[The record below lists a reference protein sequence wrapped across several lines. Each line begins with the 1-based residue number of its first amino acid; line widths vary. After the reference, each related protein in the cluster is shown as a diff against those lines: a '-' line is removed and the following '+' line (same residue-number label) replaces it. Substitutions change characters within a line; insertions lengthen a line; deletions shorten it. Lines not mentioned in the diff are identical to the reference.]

1 MTDLQYTLGLDGRQF
16 SGGIQGAIATVGNL
30 GLAMEAISK
39 IGRGLALGVN
49 LAADFETT
57 SAAINTVLKDVK
69 LTQAVLDDL
78 ASFAA
83 TTPFELP
90 GIANTARQLLG
101 AGSEVGNLKQELQ
114 VLGDLAA
121 GAGTDM
127 EGLAF
132 VLNQVRGAGKLMTQ
146 DFYQLTNRGVVGL
159 REELAKVKGIGIE
172 EVADAMSA
180 GEISADDLWK
190 VLKGMTSEGGK
201 FFGAMVAQSTTWNG
215 LMSTLADNGGALMRT
230 LGQPVM
236 ESLKPSLQEAI
247 ASLEQATRFASVFT
261 EALNLAAADGKVGEL
276 LSAAVTYGLQLAVVK
291 FVDFANNAF
300 WQLHDIIYDALY
312 SGFVRAW
319 NATYGALTG
328 NTLSLGES
336 VSKGV
341 LEGLMDGIDDAKQRL
356 DGMLEK
362 ARIKVDADRASLQ
375 KSLEEA
381 GKQGGQAF
389 AREAAK
395 GVDAASPAKGGKG
408 GKAAEEERK
417 KIMGYS
423 RERQGDAAAA
433 RARASDR
440 VGDSRRRVG
449 SGIENAPEFAG
460 RERPAAPGLGNRR
473 RGVYGDQG
481 TDAGIQRPESL
492 RDAFDKSGA
501 FAGLDKAF
509 GGPGK
514 DAAGRVAAATNP
526 AAAAAKAAAKTEDTS
541 GKLDEVVAEL
551 RRIRTE

>member
-1 MTDLQYTLGLDGRQF
+1 MADLQYTLGLDGRQF
-16 SGGIQGAIATVGNL
+16 SGGVQGAIATVGNL

-101 AGSEVGNLKQELQ
+101 AGTEVGNLKEELQ

-190 VLKGMTSEGGK
+190 VLRGMTSEGGK
-201 FFGAMVAQSTTWNG
+201 FYGAMIAQSTTWNG
-215 LMSTLADNGGALMRT
+215 LMSTLADSGSALMRT

-236 ESLKPSLQEAI
+236 EALKPSLQEAI
-247 ASLEQATRFASVFT
+247 AGLEQATRFASVFSQT
-261 EALNLAAADGKVGEL
+261 LKLAAADGKVGEFL
-276 LSAAVTYGLQLAVVK
+276 GVAVSYGLKKAGVS
-291 FVDFANNAF
+291 FVEFMLQA
-300 WQLHDIIYDALY
+300 WQGIGDAAYDAIANGL
-312 SGFVRAW
+312 GAAW
-319 NATYGALTG
+319 NATLGKITG
-328 NTLSLGES
+328 QTFDIGDSFAKGFMDQMWNSLEETEARFEEFMRAGRLKIEAD
-336 VSKGV
+336 KAQ
-341 LEGLMDGIDDAKQRL
+341 AKT
-356 DGMLEK
+356 
-362 ARIKVDADRASLQ
+362 A
-375 KSLEEA
+375 LEEA

-395 GVDAASPAKGGKG
+395 GAKDAASPAGKG
-408 GKAAEEERK
+408 GAETESGRRK
-417 KIMGYS
+417 IQGYS

-433 RARASDR
+433 RERAAGR
-440 VGDSRRRVG
+440 VSDSRRRVG
-449 SGIENAPEFAG
+449 SGLENAPEFAG
-460 RERPAAPGLGNRR
+460 KERPVRPGESYR

-481 TDAGIQRPESL
+481 TDAGIKPPESL
-492 RDAFDKSGA
+492 RDEWQRKGA
-501 FAGLDKAF
+501 FQGLDNAF
-509 GGPGK
+509 GPKGQG
-514 DAAGRVAAATNP
+514 AAARVGAATNP
-526 AAAAAKAAAKTEDTS
+526 AAAAKAAAKTEDTGS
-541 GKLDEVVAEL
+541 KLDEVVSEL

>member
-1 MTDLQYTLGLDGRQF
+1 MADLQYTLGLDGRQF

-39 IGRGLALGVN
+39 IGRGLSLGIN

-69 LTQAVLDDL
+69 LTQAILSDL

-101 AGSEVGNLKQELQ
+101 AGTQVGNLKEELQ
-114 VLGDLAA
+114 VLGDLAS

-127 EGLAF
+127 EGLAV

-159 REELAKVKGIGIE
+159 REELAKIKGISIE

-201 FFGAMVAQSTTWNG
+201 FYGAMIAQSTTWNG
-215 LMSTLADNGGALMRT
+215 LMSTLADNGSALIRT

-236 ESLKPSLQEAI
+236 EALKPSLQEAI
-247 ASLEQATRFASVFT
+247 AGLDKAVRFAAAFSET
-261 EALNLAAADGKVGEL
+261 LQLAAADGKVGEFL
-276 LSAAVTYGLQLAVVK
+276 GVAVSYGLKKAGVS
-291 FVDFANNAF
+291 FVEFMVSA
-300 WQLHDIIYDALY
+300 WQGIGEAAYDAISNGL
-312 SGFVRAW
+312 GAAW
-319 NATYGALTG
+319 NATLGKITG
-328 NTLSLGES
+328 QTFDVGDSFA
-336 VSKGV
+336 KGF
-341 LEGLMDGIDDAKQRL
+341 MDQ
-356 DGMLEK
+356 MF
-362 ARIKVDADRASLQ
+362 
-375 KSLEEA
+375 KSLEETEARFEEFMRA
-381 GKQGGQAF
+381 GRLKIEADKVQAMTALQEAGARGGQAF

-395 GVDAASPAKGGKG
+395 GVKDADGSKGKD
-408 GKAAEEERK
+408 KEERK

-433 RARASDR
+433 RGRAAER
-440 VGDSRRRVG
+440 VSDSRGRVG
-449 SGIENAPEFAG
+449 SGLENAPEFAG
-460 RERPAAPGLGNRR
+460 RERPVRPGAGNR

-481 TDAGIQRPESL
+481 TDGNIKRPESL
-492 RDAFDKSGA
+492 RESFDKSGA

-541 GKLDEVVAEL
+541 GKLDEVVSEL